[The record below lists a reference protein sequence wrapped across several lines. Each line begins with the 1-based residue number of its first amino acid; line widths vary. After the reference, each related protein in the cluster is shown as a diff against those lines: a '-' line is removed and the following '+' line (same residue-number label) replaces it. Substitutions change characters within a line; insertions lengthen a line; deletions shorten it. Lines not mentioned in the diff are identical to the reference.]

1 MKADRRRSLGAEHG
15 AGTTP
20 REQRVTPHFTVS
32 LWLLIP
38 FLLAF
43 PIIFLGSLLLEGL
56 PGLVPRILIAATT
69 AAAATLAVWGIFR
82 ASPPSQSLVR
92 RAAQLQ
98 RFCSAIKKA
107 ASTLELQAILDTS
120 ARVVTEVT
128 GVRGCSINLLDPA
141 RGTMELRASVGII
154 SREAIG
160 LSTHDDELMRGKP
173 LVIRDTLVRDFPEVV
188 DEVESLVCVP
198 LRLEERIFG
207 AICVYG
213 EQGQRLSAEIISTLS
228 SLGDVV
234 SLAIA
239 HAFVYQDLLSL
250 SQTKTKFMLTASHE
264 LRSPADA
271 IRSIAATLL
280 EGYCGELTERQRNL
294 IGRIEQR
301 ARILA
306 EIVSDL
312 LTLAQGRMGQATFSP
327 QAVDLNRLIQESM
340 LLFEERATEKGLRME
355 TEIGLA
361 GATVSGNEEL
371 VRSVLTN
378 LVANAIAY
386 TPAGGSVR
394 LRVSGS
400 GARVVLEVSDTGIGI
415 PNDEQDML
423 FHEFFRASN
432 AKRLTETGTGLG
444 LAIVK
449 ESIERCGGTIAVESE
464 AGRGTT
470 FRVSFQRL
478 T

>member
-1 MKADRRRSLGAEHG
+1 MDTGQG
-15 AGTTP
+15 AGGP
-20 REQRVTPHFTVS
+20 REERVTSRFTIAI
-32 LWLLIP
+32 WLLIP
-38 FLLAF
+38 FLLVLS
-43 PIIFLGSLLLEGL
+43 ILFLGGLLLEGF
-56 PGLVPRILIAATT
+56 PGAAPKILIAAAG
-69 AAAATLAVWGIFR
+69 AAAATFAAWMVLR
-82 ASPPSQSLVR
+82 ASPSSQSLVR

-107 ASTLELQAILDTS
+107 ASTLELQEILDTS

-141 RGTMELRASVGII
+141 RGTMELRASVGIA
-154 SREAIG
+154 SKEAIG
-160 LSTHDDELMRGKP
+160 LSTHEDELMQGKP
-173 LVIRDTLVRDFPEVV
+173 LVVRDTLVRDFPEVV

-213 EQGQRLSAEIISTLS
+213 ERGQRLSDEIISTLS

-234 SLAIA
+234 TLAIA

-271 IRSIAATLL
+271 IRSIARTLL
-280 EGYCGELTERQRNL
+280 EGYCGELNERQRNL
-294 IGRIEQR
+294 VDRIERR

-306 EIVSDL
+306 ETVSDL
-312 LTLAQGRMGQATFSP
+312 LTLAQGRLGHATFSP
-327 QAVDLNRLIQESM
+327 QAVDLGRLVQESM
-340 LLFEERATEKGLRME
+340 QLFEERAAEKGLRME
-355 TEIGLA
+355 AESGPEEA
-361 GATVSGNEEL
+361 MVSGSEEL

-378 LVANAIAY
+378 LVANAISY
-386 TPAGGSVR
+386 TPAGGSIR
-394 LRVSGS
+394 LRVSVS
-400 GARVVLEVSDTGIGI
+400 GAQVVLEVSDTGIGI
-415 PNDEQDML
+415 PRDERDRL

-449 ESIERCGGTIAVESE
+449 ESIERCGGSISVDSE
-464 AGRGTT
+464 VGKGTT
-470 FRVSFQRL
+470 FRVSFRRHR
-478 T
+478 

>member
-1 MKADRRRSLGAEHG
+1 LGADNG
-15 AGTTP
+15 ADPLP
-20 REQRVTPHFTVS
+20 REERTPPRLT
-32 LWLLIP
+32 LTPWLLIP

-43 PIIFLGSLLLEGL
+43 SLLFLGGLLGEGH
-56 PGLVPRILIAATT
+56 PGPALWALVAAAS
-69 AAAATLAVWGIFR
+69 AAAATLAAWGILR
-82 ASPPSQSLVR
+82 VLPSSQSLVR

-107 ASTLELQAILDTS
+107 AGTLELQAILDAS

-141 RGTMELRASVGII
+141 RGTMELGASVGIT
-154 SREAIG
+154 RKEAIG
-160 LSTHDDELMRGKP
+160 LSTHEGDLMKGKP

-198 LRLEERIFG
+198 LRLEEQIFG

-250 SQTKTKFMLTASHE
+250 SQTKTRFMLTASHE

-280 EGYCGELTERQRNL
+280 EGYYGELTDRQRNL

-312 LTLAQGRMGQATFSP
+312 LTLAHGRLGQATFSP
-327 QAVDLNRLIQESM
+327 AAVDLNRLVKESVQ
-340 LLFEERATEKGLRME
+340 LFEERAAGKGLRLE
-355 TEIGLA
+355 THLGLA
-361 GATVSGNEEL
+361 DATVSGSEEL
-371 VRSVLTN
+371 VRSALTN

-400 GARVVLEVSDTGIGI
+400 EARVVLEVSDTGIGI
-415 PNDEQDML
+415 PNEEQGML

-449 ESIERCGGTIAVESE
+449 EGIERCGGTIAVDSE
-464 AGRGTT
+464 VGRGTT
-470 FRVSFQRL
+470 FRVSFHRPA
-478 T
+478 